1 MFKFVDIFRETQH
14 KENAQIR
21 TYFQQCMENIDK
33 SNQYVM
39 RKVCMYTSIIYLLLL
54 ILAHFVV
61 PSFKINGVH
70 FLIIPL
76 MVVYFFINLHL
87 RKPWV
92 HISTH
97 MTGIIC
103 GIFYFLLVTIIMLFD
118 AVAVPDRPAVWTPL
132 VIALF
137 PMVYIDKMY
146 KYGIEELIAIIIY
159 AIIAYF
165 NKEPELYTRELYM
178 LVAAYIL
185 SMLSAHIILVM
196 RSREGLAM
204 IELRQL
210 SSLDKLT
217 HVLNKD
223 ALMQKME
230 YQYMQKKPEEA
241 CAMLMIDLDNFKDV
255 NDNLGH
261 DAGDRLLERV
271 GQLLIDNFRAY
282 DIIGRYGG
290 DEFVVLM
297 PRMNDTTILEMRCR
311 TLQMSM
317 TDINLGNGQPFT
329 ASIGAIIDDGNH
341 TCKEIFR
348 MADDALYKSK
358 LTGKSKCTAWK
369 IDGLDYPIKP
379 VLITLTDR
387 DDGKFLGLTGE
398 DADRYE
404 IVRTHNEDEALR
416 YISQYHEKLELVEVD
431 MALVDVSGIIIKY
444 LKKRESFMKIP
455 ILAMASS
462 PEESFRAKE
471 LGADEVLMI
480 DATEEIYQQTIKRL
494 IRM

>member
-1 MFKFVDIFRETQH
+1 M
-14 KENAQIR
+14 
-21 TYFQQCMENIDK
+21 
-33 SNQYVM
+33 M
-39 RKVCMYTSIIYLLLL
+39 RKVCMYTSIIYSLLL

-61 PSFKINGVH
+61 PCFKVSGVH

-76 MVVYFFINLHL
+76 MVVYYFINLHL

-103 GIFYFLLVTIIMLFD
+103 GIFYFSLVIIIMLFD
-118 AVAVPDRPAVWTPL
+118 AVAVPERPAVWTPL

-165 NKEPELYTRELYM
+165 NKEPELYIRELYM
-178 LVAAYIL
+178 LVAAYVL

-223 ALMQKME
+223 ALMQRME

-297 PRMNDTTILEMRCR
+297 PKMNDKTILEMRCR
-311 TLQMSM
+311 TLQMFM

-369 IDGLDYPIKP
+369 INSLDYPMKP
-379 VLITLTDR
+379 VIIAMTDR
-387 DDGKFLGLTGE
+387 DDSHVSGLTGN
-398 DADRYE
+398 DADRFE

-431 MALVDVSGIIIKY
+431 MSLVDESGIIIKY

-462 PEESFRAKE
+462 PEESFQAKE

-480 DATEEIYQQTIKRL
+480 DSTDEMYQQTIKRL
-494 IRM
+494 IGM

>member
-1 MFKFVDIFRETQH
+1 MFKFVDVFRETQH

-21 TYFQQCMENIDK
+21 TYFKECIENVNK
-33 SNQYVM
+33 SNLYMM
-39 RKVCMYTSIIYLLLL
+39 RKVCMYTSIIYSLLL

-61 PSFKINGVH
+61 PSFKIHGVH

-76 MVVYFFINLHL
+76 MIVYYFINLHL

-103 GIFYFLLVTIIMLFD
+103 GIFYFSLVIIIMLFD
-118 AVAVPDRPAVWTPL
+118 AVAVSERPAVWTPL

-146 KYGIEELIAIIIY
+146 KYGCEELIAIIIY

-165 NKEPELYTRELYM
+165 HKQPELYIRELYM
-178 LVAAYIL
+178 LVAAYVL

-204 IELRQL
+204 IELKEL

-223 ALMQKME
+223 ALMQRME
-230 YQYMQKKPEEA
+230 SHYEHKKPEES

-261 DAGDRLLERV
+261 DSGDRLLERV

-297 PRMNDTTILEMRCR
+297 PKMNDMTILEMRCR
-311 TLQMSM
+311 TLQMFM

-329 ASIGAIIDDGNH
+329 ASIGAIIDGGNH
-341 TCKEIFR
+341 SCNEIFR

-358 LTGKSKCTAWK
+358 LTGKSRCTAWN
-369 IDGLDYPIKP
+369 IECIENPSKP
-379 VLITLTDR
+379 VIIALTDENN
-387 DDGKFLGLTGE
+387 DKAIGLCGILSDE
-398 DADRYE
+398 FE
-404 IVRTHNEDEALR
+404 IVKTHNEDEALR
-416 YISQYHEKLELVEVD
+416 YISQYHEHLELVAVN
-431 MALVDVSGIIIKY
+431 MSLVDESGIIIKY
-444 LKKRESFMKIP
+444 LKKRESFTHVP
-455 ILAMASS
+455 ILAVASS
-462 PEESFRAKE
+462 PEESFQAKE
-471 LGADEVLMI
+471 LGSDEVIMI
-480 DATEEIYQQTIKRL
+480 DSEDELYKEAVNKL